1 MVEKKLTIII
11 AYYNTYELTC
21 KLLDV
26 LEPQITKE
34 VEVYLVDDGCK
45 ETRLDKYK
53 GINIIHLDENVGAT
67 TATNKALDKA
77 VGKYIAFV
85 DSDDMVSNDYV
96 SSLLEAID
104 TFDKDVIFFD
114 WQDMHS
120 KKIYHRPGNI
130 AFWKAIYRRTIT
142 PRLRDGWRY
151 SYDVPFQEDLAKTN
165 HTSCY
170 LDKVLYIYNSNR
182 PGSLTLEKAEII
194 KRKGN

>member
-26 LEPQITKE
+26 LEPQITDE

-45 ETRLDKYK
+45 EARLDKYRK
-53 GINIIHLDENVGAT
+53 INIIHLIENVGAT
-67 TATNKALDKA
+67 SATNKALDRAK
-77 VGKYIAFV
+77 GKYIAFI
-85 DSDDMVSNDYV
+85 DSDDMITDDYV
-96 SSLLEAID
+96 KTLLDTID
-104 TFDKDVIFFD
+104 KVDKDVIFFD
-114 WQDMHS
+114 WKDMHS
-120 KKIYHRPGNI
+120 GQIMHRPNNI
-130 AFWKAIYRRTIT
+130 AFWKAIYRRKIT

-165 HTSCY
+165 YSRYY

-194 KRKGN
+194 RKRGN